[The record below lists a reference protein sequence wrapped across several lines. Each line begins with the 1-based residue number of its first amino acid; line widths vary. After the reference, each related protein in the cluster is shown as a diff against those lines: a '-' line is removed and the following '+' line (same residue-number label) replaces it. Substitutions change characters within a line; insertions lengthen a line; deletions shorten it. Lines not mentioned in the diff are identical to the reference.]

1 MGFPIQNNYSI
12 LRALAFGNGRRYHG
26 QDDSISVEKNE
37 YTAILQSLKSFNLF
51 AFVIHD
57 PEKHQEFHNNLNS
70 IFERLDH
77 STGQNLLF
85 FALTNPPERWRN
97 RASQRDY
104 YKQLSR
110 FYNQQEGDLFGKP
123 IITKDTAETAFTLAN
138 TLKIPSE
145 MLPVIV
151 VTNDFRNNDF
161 RWFKTSEH
169 YVEKQLNELGFLAYD
184 CPEVKYNWQ
193 LAENFF
199 NEYQDNFD
207 LCNATEADK
216 TLDSVAKAL
225 SDALSF
231 MVIVNRNEDN
241 QYNNALTQA
250 KSAMQTLQSTLKRM
264 KKINNS
270 GRYAITDRDLFEQ
283 LNLNIANFL
292 GILNAEKV
300 NSLDDFLAIER
311 LYLED
316 DTFQMLVTA
325 KKVLD
330 LFERKDWNVQ
340 RILGQDEKYD
350 YTSVGICLTKLFERE
365 INLSLVHW
373 IRKELG
379 IHLPVFF
386 NKFDNTVYNAS
397 YVPNNIGLRNPRPI
411 DFNKRKYSTDRW
423 VAPGIGE
430 SKLCFSSMVSNP
442 LYSSNLNLFSA
453 NEINNLIPRWEK
465 IADLRNTCAHTE
477 LINRQVVEQIIRLLR
492 ELNNFG
498 LFNKTYQLKQTYRQ

>member
-12 LRALAFGNGRRYHG
+12 LRALAFGNGRRYYG
-26 QDDSISVEKNE
+26 QDENISIERNE
-37 YTAILQSLKSFNLF
+37 YSTILQSLKQFNLF

-57 PEKHQEFHNNLNS
+57 PQKHKDFHENLNS
-70 IFERLDH
+70 IFEKLDH
-77 STGQNLLF
+77 STGKNLLF

-97 RASQRDY
+97 KVTQREY
-104 YKQLSR
+104 YKQLSK
-110 FYNQQEGDLFGKP
+110 FYHQQVGDLFGKP

-138 TLKIPSE
+138 SLQIPSE

-151 VTNDFRNNDF
+151 VTNDFRNSDF
-161 RWFKTSEH
+161 RWFRTSEH

-184 CPEVKYNWQ
+184 CPEVKFNWQ

-199 NEYQDNFD
+199 NKYQENFD
-207 LCNATEADK
+207 LCNATDADK
-216 TLDSVAKAL
+216 TLDSIAKAL

-231 MVIVNRNEDN
+231 MVIVNQNDDN
-241 QYNNALTQA
+241 QFHNALTQA
-250 KSAMQTLQSTLKRM
+250 KSAMQSLQSTLKRM
-264 KKINNS
+264 KRNNNIE
-270 GRYAITDRDLFEQ
+270 RYAITDTDLFEQ

-292 GILNAEKV
+292 GILNTERT
-300 NSLDDFLAIER
+300 NSLEDFLAIER

-316 DTFQMLVTA
+316 DTFQMLITA

-330 LFERKDWNVQ
+330 LFERQDWKVQ
-340 RILGQDEKYD
+340 TILGQDENYD

-379 IHLPVFF
+379 IHLPIFF
-386 NKFDNTVYNAS
+386 NKFDNTVYNAF

-423 VAPGIGE
+423 VAP
-430 SKLCFSSMVSNP
+430 
-442 LYSSNLNLFSA
+442 
-453 NEINNLIPRWEK
+453 
-465 IADLRNTCAHTE
+465 
-477 LINRQVVEQIIRLLR
+477 
-492 ELNNFG
+492 
-498 LFNKTYQLKQTYRQ
+498 